1 MGHQTAPILNP
12 ALRHVA
18 LHSIARQRREGKKLK
33 TASLELFRSNSLLCN
48 LQATNLLQ
56 FLTQRKG
63 MLLFVP
69 SRVKGVQAVKL
80 RLPAWSYFTPIRSC
94 GTQTAPNSDPARR
107 HVALHSI
114 ARLSCAGKAAS
125 LELCRS
131 NSLLWNLWATKQ
143 HQFHTQRNCIASFAI
158 CPYNVFGMQ
167 GDSWLAGWL

>member
-48 LQATNLLQ
+48 LQDTNLLQ

-94 GTQTAPNSDPARR
+94 GTYGPPNCTKFRPSAKACRPSFHRAPKLWRQGCQPGAMSLQFALVEPMGHQTAPISYPAQLHRVLR
-107 HVALHSI
+107 HLSI
-114 ARLSCAGKAAS
+114 
-125 LELCRS
+125 
-131 NSLLWNLWATKQ
+131 
-143 HQFHTQRNCIASFAI
+143 
-158 CPYNVFGMQ
+158 
-167 GDSWLAGWL
+167 